1 MGGMQP
7 GIIILREGTDT
18 SQGLPQLVSNINAC
32 QAVADA
38 VRTTLGPRGMDKL
51 VSAGPKSTI
60 SNDGATIMKLLDIA
74 HPAALTL
81 VDISMSQDTTVGD
94 GTTSVVLLAA
104 EILTKLKNLVEEGIS
119 PTRMIQTLRKTGRF
133 AVDKVLELAVATDRE
148 EMLLKCAG
156 TALNSKLISSHR
168 DLFAPMVV
176 SAVTKLH
183 EAGNVD
189 EIMEWI
195 SIKQIPGGDVRQ
207 SFLVEGVA
215 FKKTFS
221 YAGFEQ
227 MTKKYENPKIL
238 LLNVELELKSEK
250 ENAEVRISSLKD
262 YQSIVDAEWQVIYDK
277 LDACV
282 NCGANIVLSKL
293 PIGDLATQYFA
304 DRGMFCAGRVADG
317 DMKRVAKAT
326 NGSIQTTTNGL
337 SESVLGTCG
346 LFEETRVGD
355 ERFNLFT
362 LCPSSLTCTIVLRG
376 GTEQF
381 IAESERSVHDAL
393 MVVKRTI
400 TSGSVVAGGGAV
412 EMCVANALRKRALEI
427 EGKEQLIVAAY
438 AKALEV
444 IPRQLCENAGLD
456 ATDVLAALRRKHFVE
471 EENEEEGDGKG
482 KGKGKKGTACWYG
495 VNIEEDG
502 ITNTFDL
509 GVWEPSDNKMNSF
522 QAATEAACVIL
533 SIDETIL
540 SPRSQDPGAQATGQM
555 GGGGGGG
562 GAGAMMG
569 NAMDIANS
577 GGPKSGQL
585 GPGVSYMK
593 GRGGG

>member
-1 MGGMQP
+1 MNPAMGGMRP

-18 SQGLPQLVSNINAC
+18 SQGMPQLVSNINAC

-51 VSAGPKSTI
+51 VATGSRATI
-60 SNDGATIMKLLDIA
+60 SNDGATIMKLLEIS
-74 HPAALTL
+74 HPAAKTL
-81 VDISMSQDTTVGD
+81 VDISMSQDTAVGD

-119 PTRMIQTLRKTGRF
+119 PTRMIQTLRKTGKF
-133 AVDKVLELAVATDRE
+133 AVDRIGELAVAADRE

-189 EIMEWI
+189 EIQEWI

-227 MTKKYENPKIL
+227 MAKKFENPKIL
-238 LLNVELELKSEK
+238 LLNVELELKSER
-250 ENAEVRISSLKD
+250 ENAEVRISSPKD
-262 YQSIVDAEWQVIYDK
+262 YQSIVEAEWQVIYDK

-282 NCGANIVLSKL
+282 NSGANIILSKL

-304 DRGMFCAGRVADG
+304 DRGLFCAGRVTDG

-337 SESVLGTCG
+337 TESVLGTCG
-346 LFEETRVGD
+346 LFEESQVGD

-362 LCPSSLTCTIVLRG
+362 QCPSSLTCTIVLRG

-400 TSGSVVAGGGAV
+400 LSGSVVAGGGAV
-412 EMCVANALRKRALEI
+412 EMCLSNSLRDRALEI

-456 ATDVLAALRRKHFVE
+456 ATDILAALRRKHFSYD
-471 EENEEEGDGKG
+471 GDGKG
-482 KGKGKKGTACWYG
+482 CWYG
-495 VNIEEDG
+495 VNIEEGG
-502 ITNTFDL
+502 ITDTFDL
-509 GVWEPSDNKMNSF
+509 GVWEPSDNKMNSL

-533 SIDETIL
+533 SIDETVI
-540 SPRSQDPGAQATGQM
+540 SPRSQDPGAQATGMM
-555 GGGGGGG
+555 GGGGGATG
-562 GAGAMMG
+562 MMG

-577 GGPKSGQL
+577 GGPSSGQL
-585 GPGVSYMK
+585 GNGVSYMK

>member
-1 MGGMQP
+1 MSMGGMRP

-18 SQGLPQLVSNINAC
+18 SQGMPQLVSNINAC

-51 VSAGPKSTI
+51 VATGSRATI
-60 SNDGATIMKLLDIA
+60 SNDGATIMKLLEIA
-74 HPAALTL
+74 HPAAKTL

-104 EILTKLKNLVEEGIS
+104 EILTKLKTLVEEGIS
-119 PTRMIQTLRKTGRF
+119 PTRMIQTIRKTGKF
-133 AVDKVLELAVATDRE
+133 AVDCVGELAVAAEQQD
-148 EMLLKCAG
+148 MLLKCAG

-189 EIMEWI
+189 EIKEWI

-227 MTKKYENPKIL
+227 MTKKFENPKIL

-250 ENAEVRISSLKD
+250 ENAEVRISSPKE
-262 YQSIVDAEWQVIYDK
+262 YQSIVEAEWQVIYDK

-304 DRGMFCAGRVADG
+304 DRGLFCAGRVTEG

-337 SESVLGTCG
+337 TESVLGMCG
-346 LFEETRVGD
+346 LFEESQVGD

-400 TSGSVVAGGGAV
+400 MSGSVVAGGGAV
-412 EMCVANALRKRALEI
+412 EMCVSNSLRERAMEI

-456 ATDVLAALRRKHFVE
+456 ATGILAALRRKHFS
-471 EENEEEGDGKG
+471 GDKDGKP
-482 KGKGKKGTACWYG
+482 CWYG
-495 VNIEEDG
+495 VNIEEGG
-502 ITNTFDL
+502 ITDTFDL
-509 GVWEPSDNKMNSF
+509 GVWEPSDNKMNSL

-533 SIDETIL
+533 SIDETVI

-562 GAGAMMG
+562 MMG

-577 GGPKSGQL
+577 SGPRTGQM

>member
-1 MGGMQP
+1 MAMRP

-18 SQGLPQLVSNINAC
+18 SQGTPQLVSNINAC

-51 VSAGPKSTI
+51 VAAGPKATI
-60 SNDGATIMKLLDIA
+60 SNDGATIMKLLEIA
-74 HPAALTL
+74 HPAAKTL
-81 VDISMSQDTTVGD
+81 VDISMSQDMSVGD

-104 EILTKLKNLVEEGIS
+104 EILTKLKPLVEEGIS
-119 PTRMIQTLRKTGRF
+119 PTRMIQTIRKTGRLT
-133 AVDKVLELAVATDRE
+133 VDKVAALAVETDQQ
-148 EMLLKCAG
+148 EMLLKCAS
-156 TALNSKLISSHR
+156 TALNSKLISSHQ
-168 DLFAPMVV
+168 DLFSPMVV
-176 SAVTKLH
+176 QAVTKLH
-183 EAGNVD
+183 QAGNVD
-189 EIMEWI
+189 EIQEWI
-195 SIKQIPGGDVRQ
+195 AIKQIPGGDVRQ

-227 MTKKYENPKIL
+227 MTKRFENNPKIL

-250 ENAEVRISSLKD
+250 ENAEVRISSPAE
-262 YQSIVDAEWQVIYDK
+262 YQSIVEAEWQVIYDK

-282 NCGANIVLSKL
+282 DSGANIVLSKL

-304 DRGMFCAGRVADG
+304 DRGLFCAGRVTDA

-326 NGSIQTTTNGL
+326 NGAIQTTTNGL
-337 SESVLGTCG
+337 KDNNEKVLGTCG
-346 LFEETRVGD
+346 VFEEKRVGD
-355 ERFNLFT
+355 ERFNVFT
-362 LCPSSLTCTIVLRG
+362 ECPSTLTCTIVLRG

-400 TSGSVVAGGGAV
+400 QSGSVVAGGGAV
-412 EMCVANALRKRALEI
+412 EMCVSNALRKHALEI
-427 EGKEQLIVAAY
+427 EGKEQMIVTAY
-438 AKALEV
+438 SKALEV

-456 ATDVLAALRRKHFVE
+456 ATDILAALRRKHAQDG
-471 EENEEEGDGKG
+471 EG
-482 KGKGKKGTACWYG
+482 ACWYG
-495 VNIEEDG
+495 VDIEEGG
-502 ITNTFDL
+502 ITDTFAL
-509 GVWEPSDNKMNSF
+509 GVWEPSDNKINSF

-533 SIDETIL
+533 SIDETVI
-540 SPRSQDPGAQATGQM
+540 SPKSQDPGAQASGQI

-562 GAGAMMG
+562 GGFGGAMS

-577 GGPKSGQL
+577 GGARTGQMA
-585 GPGVSYMK
+585 PGVSYVK
-593 GRGGG
+593 GRGG

>member
-1 MGGMQP
+1 MMRP
-7 GIIILREGTDT
+7 GVIILREGTDT
-18 SQGLPQLVSNINAC
+18 SQGIPQLVSNINAC

-51 VSAGPKSTI
+51 IAKGSRATI
-60 SNDGATIMKLLDIA
+60 SNDGATIMKLLEVA
-74 HPAALTL
+74 HPAAKTL
-81 VDISMSQDTTVGD
+81 VDISMSQDMAVGD

-104 EILTKLKNLVEEGIS
+104 EILTKLKPLIEEGMS
-119 PTRMIQTLRKTGRF
+119 PTRMIQTIRKTGNL
-133 AVDKVLELAVATDRE
+133 AVERVSSLAVAIE
-148 EMLLKCAG
+148 MEKMLLKCAG

-189 EIMEWI
+189 EIMDWI

-227 MTKKYENPKIL
+227 MTKRFENPKIL

-250 ENAEVRISSLKD
+250 ENAEVRISSPSE

-282 NCGANIVLSKL
+282 NCGASIVLSKL

-304 DRGMFCAGRVADG
+304 DRGLFCAGRVNDG
-317 DMKRVAKAT
+317 DMKRVAVST

-337 SESVLGTCG
+337 TESILGTCG
-346 LFEETRVGD
+346 LFEENQVGG

-362 LCPSSLTCTIVLRG
+362 KCPSELTCTIVLRG

-400 TSGSVVAGGGAV
+400 QSGSVVAGGGAV
-412 EMCVANALRKRALEI
+412 EMCVSASLRRRALEI
-427 EGKEQLIVAAY
+427 AGKEQLIVSAY
-438 AKALEV
+438 SKALEV

-456 ATDVLAALRRKHFVE
+456 ATDVLAALRKKHNQEVG
-471 EENEEEGDGKG
+471 N
-482 KGKGKKGTACWYG
+482 TCWYG

-502 ITNTFDL
+502 ITDTFDL
-509 GVWEPSDNKMNSF
+509 GVWEPSDNKMNSL

-533 SIDETIL
+533 SIDETII
-540 SPRSQDPGAQATGQM
+540 SPKSQDPGAQASGQM
-555 GGGGGGG
+555 GGGGGAPMGN
-562 GAGAMMG
+562 MMG

-577 GGPKSGQL
+577 GGARTGQM